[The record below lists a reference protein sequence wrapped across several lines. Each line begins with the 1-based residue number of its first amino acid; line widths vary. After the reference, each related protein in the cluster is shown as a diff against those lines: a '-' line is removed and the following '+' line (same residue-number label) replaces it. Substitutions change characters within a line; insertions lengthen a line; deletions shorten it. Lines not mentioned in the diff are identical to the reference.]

1 MKKYV
6 SSSNS
11 AWLRLRKDP
20 PLSNFWNQHSSMKL
34 MMIKTIMKLKYSRA
48 TLLLKNS
55 LLRTFDRPLIVQFP
69 NRKMKMKVKSIRLC
83 KEKLDI
89 LKQHLRITKVSLSNI
104 RLKKS
109 PKIFKRVI
117 MMKNY
122 KGTIMLPQI
131 CIVRMTKR
139 K

>member
-1 MKKYV
+1 
-6 SSSNS
+6 
-11 AWLRLRKDP
+11 
-20 PLSNFWNQHSSMKL
+20 
-34 MMIKTIMKLKYSRA
+34 MKLKYSRA
-48 TLLLKNS
+48 TLLQKNS

-104 RLKKS
+104 RLNKS

-122 KGTIMLPQI
+122 KGTIMLPQK
-131 CIVRMTKR
+131 CIIRMTKR